1 MKSVSSQID
10 EPLNFTEI
18 FGKVT
23 NLEREN
29 VELNKK
35 MIRLQQE
42 CIRLKRGVVVIGTQ
56 EFHEMEKALKKS
68 REETKHWK
76 SVALSIQSKLSEKT

>member
-56 EFHEMEKALKKS
+56 EFHEMETALKES

-76 SVALSIQSKLSEKT
+76 SVALSMQSKLSEKT